1 MKAFPYEVSEQPPA
15 PYVDLEIKPSF
26 STMSFLRYRAKVD
39 SGAAMTVIS
48 SSLVDQWRLK
58 PFSVVIVRG
67 YNGQAS
73 TRPTYL
79 VDLTIGNKKFT
90 QLEVT
95 LSLRT
100 NVLLGRDVLNHLRIV
115 LDGPRQTTEIHDA

>member
-1 MKAFPYEVSEQPPA
+1 MEVKAF
-15 PYVDLEIKPSF
+15 
-26 STMSFLRYRAKVD
+26 
-39 SGAAMTVIS
+39 
-48 SSLVDQWRLK
+48 WRM
-58 PFSVVIVRG
+58 VVRG

-73 TRPTYL
+73 MRPTYL
-79 VDLTIGNKKFT
+79 IDLEVGNKKFT

-115 LDGPRQTTEIHDA
+115 LNGPNQITEILD